1 MDIPKLQAHNTKL
14 SLNCRGKLLVLS
26 QPAVMGILNVTP
38 DSFFEGSRSSALDDL
53 LKKAENMLAQGA
65 TFIDIG
71 GYSTRPGAAEVT
83 LDDEIS
89 RVVPAVEHLHK
100 NLPEAILSIDT
111 FRAKVAKYTIEAGAH
126 IINDISSGDDDANML
141 ITVAGLGAVPYIMM
155 HKRGTPQTMQ
165 QFTQY
170 ADVTLD
176 VLEYFNQKI
185 AAAKQAGIIDLIIDP
200 GFGFAKTQ
208 EQNYEL
214 LKHLNHFQITGLPI
228 LVGVSRKKMI
238 QNITHTDAAGALN
251 GTSVVNTIALLNGA
265 QILRVHDVKEAIEC
279 IKIVKATNGNI

>member
-38 DSFFEGSRSSALDDL
+38 DSFFEGSRMRALDDL

-71 GYSTRPGAAEVT
+71 GYSTRPGAAEVAI
-83 LDDEIS
+83 DDEIS

-100 NLPEAILSIDT
+100 NLPEAVLSIDT
-111 FRAKVAKYTIEAGAH
+111 FKAKVAKYAIEAGAH
-126 IINDISSGDDDANML
+126 IINDISSGEDDADML
-141 ITVAGLGAVPYIMM
+141 STVAALGAVPYIMM

-170 ADVTLD
+170 TDVALE

-185 AAAKQAGIIDLIIDP
+185 AAAKQAGIVDLIIDP

-208 EQNYEL
+208 EQNYKL
-214 LKHLNHFQITGLPI
+214 LKQLHHFHVTGLPI

-265 QILRVHDVKEAIEC
+265 QILRVHDVKEAVEC
-279 IKIVKATNGNI
+279 INIVKATYGNF

>member
-38 DSFFEGSRSSALDDL
+38 DSFFEGSRMRALDDL
-53 LKKAENMLAQGA
+53 LKKAENMLKQGA
-65 TFIDIG
+65 TFFDIG
-71 GYSTRPGAAEVT
+71 GYSTRPGAAEVAI
-83 LDDEIS
+83 DDEIS
-89 RVVPAVEHLHK
+89 RVVPAVEYLHK
-100 NLPEAILSIDT
+100 NLPEAVLSIDT
-111 FRAKVAKYTIEAGAH
+111 FRAKVAKYAIEAGAH
-126 IINDISSGDDDANML
+126 IINDVSSGEDDADML
-141 ITVAGLGAVPYIMM
+141 STVAALGAVPYIMM

-170 ADVTLD
+170 TDVTLD

-185 AAAKQAGIIDLIIDP
+185 AAAKQAGIVDLIVDP

-214 LKHLNHFQITGLPI
+214 LKQLHHFHVTGLPV

-238 QNITHTDAAGALN
+238 QNITYRDAAGALN

-265 QILRVHDVKEAIEC
+265 QILRVHDVKEAVEC
-279 IKIVKATNGNI
+279 INIVKATYGNF

>member
-26 QPAVMGILNVTP
+26 QPAVMGILNITP
-38 DSFFEGSRSSALDDL
+38 DSFFEGSRMQALDEL
-53 LKKAENMLAQGA
+53 LKKAESMIALGA

-71 GYSTRPGAAEVT
+71 GYSTRPGAADVSIDE
-83 LDDEIS
+83 EIS
-89 RVVPAVEHLHK
+89 RVIPAVEHLHK
-100 NLPEAILSIDT
+100 HLPDAILSIDT
-111 FRAKVAKYTIEAGAH
+111 FRAKVAKYAIEAGAH
-126 IINDISSGDDDANML
+126 MINDISSGEDDADML
-141 ITVAGLGAVPYIMM
+141 ATVAQLGFVPYIMM

-165 QFTQY
+165 QFTAY
-170 ADVTLD
+170 SDVTID

-185 AAAKQAGIIDLIIDP
+185 AEAKKAGIIDLIIDP

-214 LKHLNHFQITGLPI
+214 LKNLHHFHITELPI

-238 QNITHTDAAGALN
+238 QNITNTDAAGALN
-251 GTSVVNTIALLNGA
+251 GTSVVHAIALLNGA
-265 QILRVHDVKEAIEC
+265 KILRVHDVKEAMDC
-279 IKIVKATNGNI
+279 INIVKATYGNI

>member
-38 DSFFEGSRSSALDDL
+38 DSFFEGSRMRALDDL

-71 GYSTRPGAAEVT
+71 GYSTRPGAAEVAI
-83 LDDEIS
+83 DDEIS

-100 NLPEAILSIDT
+100 NLPEAVLSIDT
-111 FRAKVAKYTIEAGAH
+111 FRAKVAKYAIEVGAH
-126 IINDISSGDDDANML
+126 IINDISSGEDDADML
-141 ITVAGLGAVPYIMM
+141 STVAALGAVPYIMM

-170 ADVTLD
+170 TDITLD

-185 AAAKQAGIIDLIIDP
+185 AAAKQAGIVDLIIDP

-214 LKHLNHFQITGLPI
+214 LKQLHHFHITGLPI

-265 QILRVHDVKEAIEC
+265 QILRVHDVKEAVEC
-279 IKIVKATNGNI
+279 INIVKATYGNF

>member
-38 DSFFEGSRSSALDDL
+38 DSFFEGSRMRALDDL

-71 GYSTRPGAAEVT
+71 GYSTRPGAAEVAI
-83 LDDEIS
+83 DDEIS
-89 RVVPAVEHLHK
+89 RVVPAVEYLHK
-100 NLPEAILSIDT
+100 NLPEAVLSIDT
-111 FRAKVAKYTIEAGAH
+111 FRAKVAKYAIEAGAH
-126 IINDISSGDDDANML
+126 IINDISSGEDDADML
-141 ITVAGLGAVPYIMM
+141 STVAALGAVPYIMM

-170 ADVTLD
+170 TDVALE

-185 AAAKQAGIIDLIIDP
+185 AAAKQAGIVDLIVDP

-208 EQNYEL
+208 EQNYKL
-214 LKHLNHFQITGLPI
+214 LKQLHHFHVTGLPV

-265 QILRVHDVKEAIEC
+265 QILRVHDVKEAVEC
-279 IKIVKATNGNI
+279 INIVKATYGNI

>member
-14 SLNCRGKLLVLS
+14 SLNCRGKMLVLS

-38 DSFFEGSRSSALDDL
+38 DSFFEGSRMRALDDL

-71 GYSTRPGAAEVT
+71 GYSTRPGAAEVAI
-83 LDDEIS
+83 DDEIS

-100 NLPEAILSIDT
+100 NLPEAVLSIDT
-111 FRAKVAKYTIEAGAH
+111 FRAKVAKYAIEAGAH
-126 IINDISSGDDDANML
+126 IINDISSGEDDADML
-141 ITVAGLGAVPYIMM
+141 SIVAALGAVPYIMM

-170 ADVTLD
+170 TDVTLD

-185 AAAKQAGIIDLIIDP
+185 AAAKQAGIVDLIVDP

-214 LKHLNHFQITGLPI
+214 LKKLHHFHVTGLPI

-238 QNITHTDAAGALN
+238 QNITHTNAAGALN

-279 IKIVKATNGNI
+279 INIVKATYGNF

>member
-38 DSFFEGSRSSALDDL
+38 DSFFEGSRMGALDDL

-71 GYSTRPGAAEVT
+71 GYSTRPGAAEVAI
-83 LDDEIS
+83 DDEIS

-100 NLPEAILSIDT
+100 NLPEAVLSIDT
-111 FRAKVAKYTIEAGAH
+111 FRAKVAKYAIEAGAH
-126 IINDISSGDDDANML
+126 IINDISSGEDDADML
-141 ITVAGLGAVPYIMM
+141 STVAALGAVPYIMM

-170 ADVTLD
+170 TDVTLE

-185 AAAKQAGIIDLIIDP
+185 AAAKQAGIVDLIIDP

-208 EQNYEL
+208 EQNYKL
-214 LKHLNHFQITGLPI
+214 LKQLHHFHITGLPI

-265 QILRVHDVKEAIEC
+265 QILRVHDVKEAVEC
-279 IKIVKATNGNI
+279 INIVKATYGNF

>member
-38 DSFFEGSRSSALDDL
+38 DSFFEGSRMRALDDL

-71 GYSTRPGAAEVT
+71 GYSTRPGAAEVAI
-83 LDDEIS
+83 DDEIS

-100 NLPEAILSIDT
+100 NLPEAVLSIDT
-111 FRAKVAKYTIEAGAH
+111 FRAKVAKYAIEAGAH
-126 IINDISSGDDDANML
+126 IINDISSGEDDADML
-141 ITVAGLGAVPYIMM
+141 STVTALGAVPYIMM

-170 ADVTLD
+170 TDVTLD

-185 AAAKQAGIIDLIIDP
+185 AAAKQAGIIDLIVDP

-208 EQNYEL
+208 EQNYKL
-214 LKHLNHFQITGLPI
+214 LKQLHHFHVTGLPI

-279 IKIVKATNGNI
+279 INIVKATYGNF

>member
-38 DSFFEGSRSSALDDL
+38 DSFFEGSRMGALDDL

-71 GYSTRPGAAEVT
+71 GYSTRPCAAEVAI
-83 LDDEIS
+83 DDEIS

-100 NLPEAILSIDT
+100 NLPEAVLSIDT
-111 FRAKVAKYTIEAGAH
+111 FRAKVAKYAIEAGAH
-126 IINDISSGDDDANML
+126 IINDISSGEDDADML
-141 ITVAGLGAVPYIMM
+141 STVAALGAVPYIMM

-170 ADVTLD
+170 TDVTLD

-185 AAAKQAGIIDLIIDP
+185 AAAKQAGIVDLIVDP

-208 EQNYEL
+208 EQNYKL
-214 LKHLNHFQITGLPI
+214 LKQLHHFHITGLPI

-238 QNITHTDAAGALN
+238 QNITHTDAIGALN

-265 QILRVHDVKEAIEC
+265 QILRVHDVKEAVEC
-279 IKIVKATNGNI
+279 INIVKATYGNF